1 MGAGWGL
8 GSSKMFAA
16 RYFMAGATALI
27 LLGSASGVYA
37 QSKPRTTTP
46 DFAVKSDF
54 SNATPIAPFN
64 PTQGPKKSLK
74 WDDKKGKW
82 GLKLDL
88 DQPANRELE
97 GRDVQAGAYY
107 SVTPSLRV
115 GGAVALG
122 EQNPA
127 LAARKNEIQ
136 EPAPRVKLE
145 TAFKF

>member
-1 MGAGWGL
+1 
-8 GSSKMFAA
+8 MFAA
-16 RYFMAGATALI
+16 RYFMAGAAALI
-27 LLGSASGVYA
+27 LTGSVSSAYA

-46 DFAVKSDF
+46 DFALKSDF
-54 SNATPIAPFN
+54 SNPAPAAPFN

-88 DQPANRELE
+88 DQPVGREME
-97 GRDVQAGAYY
+97 MKDVQAGAYY
-107 SVTPSLRV
+107 SVTPSIRV

-122 EQNPA
+122 DQNPA

>member
-1 MGAGWGL
+1 
-8 GSSKMFAA
+8 MFAA
-16 RYFMAGATALI
+16 RYFTAGATALI
-27 LLGSASGVYA
+27 LLGSTTAVHA
-37 QSKPRTTTP
+37 QSKPSTTVP
-46 DFAVKSDF
+46 DFSVKSDF
-54 SNATPIAPFN
+54 AATNPGAPFN
-64 PTQGPKKSLK
+64 PQQGPKKQLK
-74 WDDKKGKW
+74 WDAKKGKW

-88 DQPANRELE
+88 DQPTNRELE

-107 SVTPSLRV
+107 SVTPSIRV

-122 EQNPA
+122 DNNPA

>member
-1 MGAGWGL
+1 
-8 GSSKMFAA
+8 MFAA
-16 RYFMAGATALI
+16 RFFTAGATALI
-27 LLGSASGVYA
+27 LLGSASVVHA
-37 QSKPRTTTP
+37 QSKPRTAT
-46 DFAVKSDF
+46 ADF
-54 SNATPIAPFN
+54 SVKNDFTNATPIAPFN

-88 DQPANRELE
+88 DQPVGREME
-97 GRDVQAGAYY
+97 MKDVQAGAYY
-107 SVTPSLRV
+107 SVTPSIRV

-122 EQNPA
+122 DQNPA
-127 LAARKNEIQ
+127 LAARKNDIR

>member
-1 MGAGWGL
+1 
-8 GSSKMFAA
+8 
-16 RYFMAGATALI
+16 MAGAAALI

-37 QSKPRTTTP
+37 QSKPRTGAT
-46 DFAVKSDF
+46 DFALKSDF
-54 SNATPIAPFN
+54 SNPAPMAPFN
-64 PTQGPKKSLK
+64 PQLGPKKSLK
-74 WDDKKGKW
+74 FDDKRGKW

-88 DQPANRELE
+88 DQPA
-97 GRDVQAGAYY
+97 GRQMEMQDVQAGAYY
-107 SVTPSLRV
+107 SVTPSIRV

-122 EQNPA
+122 DQNPA

>member
-1 MGAGWGL
+1 
-8 GSSKMFAA
+8 MFAA
-16 RYFMAGATALI
+16 RFFTAGATALI
-27 LLGSASGVYA
+27 LVGSASISYA
-37 QSKPRTTTP
+37 QSKPRTSSP

-54 SNATPIAPFN
+54 SNPSSFAPFN
-64 PTQGPKKSLK
+64 PQQGPKKSLQ
-74 WDDKKGKW
+74 WDNKKGKW

-88 DQPANRELE
+88 DQPVGREME
-97 GRDVQAGAYY
+97 MKDVQAGAYY

-122 EQNPA
+122 DNNPA
-127 LAARKNEIQ
+127 LAARKNDLK

>member
-1 MGAGWGL
+1 
-8 GSSKMFAA
+8 
-16 RYFMAGATALI
+16 MA
-27 LLGSASGVYA
+27 YA
-37 QSKPRTTTP
+37 QSKTRVGA
-46 DFAVKSDF
+46 DFTVKNDF
-54 SNATPIAPFN
+54 SNPAQMAPFN
-64 PTQGPKKSLK
+64 PQQGPKKSLQ
-74 WDDKKGKW
+74 WDNKKGKW

-107 SVTPSLRV
+107 SVTPSIRV

-122 EQNPA
+122 DSNPA

>member
-1 MGAGWGL
+1 
-8 GSSKMFAA
+8 MFAV
-16 RYFMAGATALI
+16 RYFMAGAATLI
-27 LLGSASGVYA
+27 LLGSASGAYA

-54 SNATPIAPFN
+54 GNPASIAPFN
-64 PTQGPKKSLK
+64 PQQGPKKSLK

-88 DQPANRELE
+88 DQPVGREME
-97 GRDVQAGAYY
+97 AKDVQAGAYY
-107 SVTPSLRV
+107 SVTPSIRV

-122 EQNPA
+122 DQNPA
-127 LAARKNEIQ
+127 LAARRNEIQ

>member
-1 MGAGWGL
+1 
-8 GSSKMFAA
+8 MFAA

-27 LLGSASGVYA
+27 LLGSTSMAYA
-37 QSKPRTTTP
+37 QSKTRAGAA
-46 DFAVKSDF
+46 DFTVKNDF
-54 SNATPIAPFN
+54 SNPAQMTPFN
-64 PTQGPKKSLK
+64 PQQGPKKSLQ
-74 WDDKKGKW
+74 WDNKKGKW

-88 DQPANRELE
+88 DQPTNRELE

-107 SVTPSLRV
+107 SVTPSIRV

-122 EQNPA
+122 DNNPA

>member
-1 MGAGWGL
+1 
-8 GSSKMFAA
+8 MFAA
-16 RYFMAGATALI
+16 RFFTAGATALI
-27 LLGSASGVYA
+27 LVGSATVAHA
-37 QSKPRTTTP
+37 QSKPRAATP

-54 SNATPIAPFN
+54 SNPASLAPFN
-64 PTQGPKKSLK
+64 PQQGPKKSLQ
-74 WDDKKGKW
+74 WDNKKGKW

-88 DQPANRELE
+88 DQPVGREME
-97 GRDVQAGAYY
+97 MKDVQAGAYY

-122 EQNPA
+122 DNNPA
-127 LAARKNEIQ
+127 MAARKNDLK

>member
-1 MGAGWGL
+1 
-8 GSSKMFAA
+8 MFAA
-16 RYFMAGATALI
+16 RYFTAGATALI
-27 LLGSASGVYA
+27 LLGSASAVHA
-37 QSKPRTTTP
+37 QSKPRTASA
-46 DFAVKSDF
+46 DFTVKSDF
-54 SNATPIAPFN
+54 SNSAPIAPFN
-64 PTQGPKKSLK
+64 PQQGPKKSLK

-88 DQPANRELE
+88 DQPVGREME
-97 GRDVQAGAYY
+97 IKDVQAGAYY
-107 SVTPSLRV
+107 SVTPSIRV

-122 EQNPA
+122 DRNPA

>member
-1 MGAGWGL
+1 MSAVRFF
-8 GSSKMFAA
+8 S
-16 RYFMAGATALI
+16 AGAAALI
-27 LLGSASGVYA
+27 LLGSASVVHA
-37 QSKPRTTTP
+37 QGKARTTAP
-46 DFAVKSDF
+46 DFSVKSDF
-54 SNATPIAPFN
+54 TNATPIAPFN
-64 PTQGPKKSLK
+64 PQQGPKKSLK

-88 DQPANRELE
+88 EQPVGREME
-97 GRDVQAGAYY
+97 MQDVQAGAYY
-107 SVTPSLRV
+107 SVTPSIRV

-122 EQNPA
+122 DQNPA